1 MKSGLFSAG
10 IIAVGLAVGASS
22 AFAFQI
28 VPADTN
34 QDGTAKFADPDLR
47 TQNLA
52 NPYQQRNG
60 TTTMSFGHTTLQF
73 GAPSSNSG
81 PSPAL
86 QDKFLQSPAS
96 RTVPSQ
102 GW

>member
-1 MKSGLFSAG
+1 MKSGLFSAA
-10 IIAVGLAVGASS
+10 IFAAGLVIGASGAS
-22 AFAFQI
+22 AFQI

-34 QDGTAKFADPDLR
+34 PDGTTKFADPDLR

-52 NPYQQRNG
+52 NPYQSRNG
-60 TTTMSFGHTTLQF
+60 QTTMSFGHTTLQF
-73 GAPSSNSG
+73 GSTSSNSG

-86 QDKFLQSPAS
+86 QEKFLQSPAS

>member
-1 MKSGLFSAG
+1 MKSGLFSAA
-10 IIAVGLAVGASS
+10 IIAAGLVIGASGAS
-22 AFAFQI
+22 AFQI
-28 VPADTN
+28 VPAETN
-34 QDGTAKFADPDLR
+34 PDGTTKFADPDQR

-52 NPYQQRNG
+52 NSYQSRNG
-60 TTTMSFGHTTLQF
+60 QNTMTFGHTTLQF
-73 GAPSSNSG
+73 GSTSSNSG

-86 QDKFLQSPAS
+86 QEKFLQSPAS

>member
-1 MKSGLFSAG
+1 
-10 IIAVGLAVGASS
+10 
-22 AFAFQI
+22 
-28 VPADTN
+28 
-34 QDGTAKFADPDLR
+34 
-47 TQNLA
+47 
-52 NPYQQRNG
+52 
-60 TTTMSFGHTTLQF
+60 MSFGHTTLQF
-73 GAPSSNSG
+73 GSPSSNNSS